1 MYLLKRESDE
11 EELVPDLSNTLSP
24 PKHALSGSSQRCL
37 SPYELG
43 FITFRYQM
51 L

>member
-24 PKHALSGSSQRCL
+24 PSMLCPALPSVVYPL
-37 SPYELG
+37 
-43 FITFRYQM
+43 M
-51 L
+51 N